1 MAVHADAHGTTTVRA
16 SVTNSGGNALS
27 GFLTKSP
34 AAMPHCLSNLP
45 AFDVKDRM

>member
-1 MAVHADAHGTTTVRA
+1 MAVHADTHRMATVRA

-27 GFLTKSP
+27 GFLSKSP
-34 AAMPHCLSNLP
+34 AVMPHCLSNLP